1 MDENFRLRKIW
12 RCKAA
17 KKIIALFICIMLI
30 CFLQFEQDVRVNSS
44 MRKSGEDGTEEYLSI
59 TANQIFIFDKEKFAQ
74 EIIERRIENTYED
87 IYFTEQYPE
96 KIEVDIYTNW
106 LTWKMRRKAFS
117 MEYEYD
123 GKESYS
129 FKIEKV

>member
-1 MDENFRLRKIW
+1 MAENFRLKKSG

-17 KKIIALFICIMLI
+17 KKIIALFICTAII
-30 CFLQFEQDVRVNSS
+30 CFQQFGQDVRVNSS

-59 TANQIFIFDKEKFAQ
+59 TADQIFIFDKEKFAQ
-74 EIIERRIENTYED
+74 EIIERRIENSYED

-106 LTWKMRRKAFS
+106 LTWKMRCKAFS
-117 MEYEYD
+117 IEYECE
-123 GKESYS
+123 GEERYS
-129 FKIEKV
+129 FKIVKG